1 MSMFGNLGQLAQ
13 LLRNAGQIKDGLKDM
28 QARMAAARFTGEAGG
43 GQVRATVDGKGEIQS
58 ITIDPELVR
67 AGDTELI
74 EDLVCAGV
82 REAVRLSREGAQKE
96 VEALTGGVNL
106 GSVMD
111 MFGGGKP

>member
-1 MSMFGNLGQLAQ
+1 MFGNLGQLAQ

-67 AGDTELI
+67 AGDI
-74 EDLVCAGV
+74 GV
-82 REAVRLSREGAQKE
+82 VAWLAPRVGHHLALQPARQQRMHAARGEGGAQ
-96 VEALTGGVNL
+96 
-106 GSVMD
+106 
-111 MFGGGKP
+111 